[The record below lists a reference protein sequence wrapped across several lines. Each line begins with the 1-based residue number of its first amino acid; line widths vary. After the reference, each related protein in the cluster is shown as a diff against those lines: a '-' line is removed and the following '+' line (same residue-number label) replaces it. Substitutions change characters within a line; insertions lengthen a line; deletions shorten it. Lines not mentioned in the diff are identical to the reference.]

1 MENFIEN
8 KSMNKLSYDWKG
20 ELIALL
26 IGAIISAIMVL
37 AWIYRTSA

>member
-8 KSMNKLSYDWKG
+8 KSTNNLSYDWKG
-20 ELIALL
+20 DLIALL
-26 IGAIISAIMVL
+26 IGVIISAIIVL